1 MTATVPQHALVTL
14 IASRLFNVSLP
25 DPAIWDLMRAD
36 GIDPDAVCDLAGPIV
51 CQNGGFYT
59 DRFELDPLAEA
70 CLVMSVLGEDAE
82 TNIDLVGWSAQ
93 EPERFASMFGTCGIL
108 GIDQLLNPATYYGGI
123 PCPIWQTP
131 WNWLK
136 AGCRGVV
143 ILDGNKARS
152 ELRMVNGLLAAE
164 SVEHGRDL
172 VLSGL
177 VPESRLV
184 VPAPLRRAA

>member
-1 MTATVPQHALVTL
+1 MSTDLQRHALVSL
-14 IASRLFNVSLP
+14 MAARLFNESLP
-25 DPAIWDLMRAD
+25 DPATWDLMRSD
-36 GIDPDAVCDLAGPIV
+36 SIEPDLVCDLAGPIV
-51 CQNGGFYT
+51 CQNAGFYT
-59 DRFELDPLAEA
+59 DRFELDPLGEA

-82 TNIDLVGWSAQ
+82 TTVDLVGWSAQ
-93 EPERFASMFGTCGIL
+93 EPERFASMFGTCGTL
-108 GIDQLLNPATYYGGI
+108 GIDQLLNPATYYGGL

-143 ILDGNKARS
+143 VLDGDKAHS
-152 ELRMVNGLLAAE
+152 EFRMAKGLLAVE

-172 VLSGL
+172 VLSGRI
-177 VPESRLV
+177 PESRLV